1 MKRILPLSRV
11 DLHLHSTI
19 SDGTWTPEQI
29 VAEARRL
36 GMLAISIADHD
47 HLGGVEPAV
56 RAAAGSGIEVIPAVE
71 INTDH
76 CDTDVHILG
85 YHIDPT
91 HQPLNRELARVRD
104 ARLERNR
111 RILKRLEALG
121 CAIEEQRVIELA
133 DGGSVGRPHIAA
145 ALVESGYVGTQ
156 AEAFDRWLA
165 RDRPGFVERYRLEPA
180 QAIAHIRKAGG
191 VAVLAH
197 PAKVRNDQLI
207 PALIEQGLRG
217 IEAYHYDHTAA
228 QARHYVTLAEQL
240 DLLITGGTDSH
251 GPNAD
256 RPVAMGSV
264 PVPEEVPALL
274 KQAWERRR

>member
-1 MKRILPLSRV
+1 MPPLSRV
-11 DLHLHSTI
+11 DLHLHSTL

-47 HLGGVEPAV
+47 HLGGVEPAA
-56 RAAAGSGIEVIPAVE
+56 RAAAGSGVEVIAAVE

-85 YHIDPT
+85 YHIDLA
-91 HQPLNRELARVRD
+91 HRALNRELARVRE

-111 RILKRLEALG
+111 RILRRLDALG
-121 CAIEEQRVIELA
+121 CAIEERRVIELA
-133 DGGSVGRPHIAA
+133 GGGSVGRPHIAA
-145 ALVESGYVGTQ
+145 ALVEAEYVSSQ

-180 QAIAHIRKAGG
+180 QAIAYIRKAGG

-217 IEAYHYDHTAA
+217 IEAYHYDHSAA
-228 QARHYVTLAEQL
+228 QARHYVTLSEQL
-240 DLLITGGTDSH
+240 DLLITGGSDSH
-251 GPNAD
+251 GPDAD

-264 PVPEEVPALL
+264 PVPEEVLAPLR
-274 KQAWERRR
+274 QARQPERRR